1 MEFPLGFEDNTNSL
15 CCCCSVSK
23 SNPTLCNSMNCSTA
37 GFPVLH
43 YLLSLFKLISIESVM
58 PSNHLILCRPLLLL
72 PSIFPSISVFSS
84 ESALPIRWPKYW
96 SFSFSVS
103 PSNEYSGLISLK
115 SKGLSRVNSTP
126 QVKSINSLALNLR
139 YNPTPCMTTGKTI
152 ALTIQNFVSR
162 NDVFDF

>member
-1 MEFPLGFEDNTNSL
+1 MEFLLGFEDNTNSL

-23 SNPTLCNSMNCSTA
+23 SNPTLCDSMDRSTA

-43 YLLSLFKLISIESVM
+43 YLLSLLQLMPTESVM
-58 PSNHLILCRPLLLL
+58 PSNHLILCRLLLLL
-72 PSIFPSISVFSS
+72 PSIFPSIRVFSS

-103 PSNEYSGLISLK
+103 PSSEYSGLISLK
-115 SKGLSRVNSTP
+115 SKGLSRVYSTP
-126 QVKSINSLALNLR
+126 QFKSINSLALNLL

-152 ALTIQNFVSR
+152 ALTIQNFVSK